1 MFGESGEYYD
11 NMAYFALIKLHIL
24 PSKLFALSENE
35 QAFIYAAA
43 EIYSK
48 EQKKL
53 RDQMNKNK

>member
-1 MFGESGEYYD
+1 
-11 NMAYFALIKLHIL
+11 MAYFALIKLHIL
-24 PSKLFALSENE
+24 PSQLFALSENE

-53 RDQMNKNK
+53 RDEANKLK